1 MGDGKYRERCLNA
14 GTGQTGVFHSGFAP
28 NVHHANAGENPRGRR
43 QKMSALQPRHW
54 QLLAALADGA
64 PQHVFALSKMLGLK
78 PQQINGLWQQ
88 MPPHIRGLLRQHDG
102 QWRLVR
108 PLAVFDET
116 RVQQIAAA
124 HGFQTALLNECPP
137 SND

>member
-1 MGDGKYRERCLNA
+1 
-14 GTGQTGVFHSGFAP
+14 
-28 NVHHANAGENPRGRR
+28 
-43 QKMSALQPRHW
+43 MSALQPRHW

-116 RVQQIAAA
+116 PPAWVCDGPCGVRSVMDSAQQRMEEELGRHTILDLARKMYRKAPDTFQIEVQEWISDRRSS
-124 HGFQTALLNECPP
+124 T
-137 SND
+137 